1 LTDGKRLFVCLKMR
15 IGDDKDIA
23 LPTSALKRCNEG
35 DAPVGA
41 RVRSAKLMTTQ
52 RLHSHSLVRAML
64 VFLMVHV
71 SLMLVVVALVYAT
84 P

>member
-1 LTDGKRLFVCLKMR
+1 LADGKRLLVCLKMR

-41 RVRSAKLMTTQ
+41 RVRPAK
-52 RLHSHSLVRAML
+52 
-64 VFLMVHV
+64 
-71 SLMLVVVALVYAT
+71 
-84 P
+84 

>member
-1 LTDGKRLFVCLKMR
+1 LADGKWLFVCMKMR

-23 LPTSALKRCNEG
+23 LPTSALKWCNEG

-41 RVRSAKLMTTQ
+41 RVRAAKTMTTQ
-52 RLHSHSLVRAML
+52 GLNSHSLVRAML